1 VLRVRAL
8 RAGGVQHVIV
18 SLVGVWD
25 SPAIERYADVIAAVG
40 RAPDV
45 HMPP

>member
-8 RAGGVQHVIV
+8 RAAGVSHVIV

-25 SPAIERYADVIAAVG
+25 SAAVERFG
-40 RAPDV
+40 AV
-45 HMPP
+45 IEAASS